1 MKTFSCNFFF
11 FFSFYCFE
19 TLALLQMLLTIA
31 FWKSTDWL
39 KISTIE
45 SEEKCQWWSVKLCKL
60 ASTNSCQFIQ
70 LNSPPLTFSLEFPE
84 LFRKDNAQI
93 PLDTCC
99 LRLMEDTLLSA
110 INGHSKRRAPIISRR
125 FYFPR
130 QNSGQAPIK
139 NFLKSGQVISG
150 HSVWRAFFSARI
162 GLFSLFSLQL
172 KDTLNNFE
180 VILEARKEEY
190 KKR

>member
-1 MKTFSCNFFF
+1 MNPKKNVNGGVLSCVNWH
-11 FFSFYCFE
+11 
-19 TLALLQMLLTIA
+19 Q
-31 FWKSTDWL
+31 
-39 KISTIE
+39 
-45 SEEKCQWWSVKLCKL
+45 
-60 ASTNSCQFIQ
+60 QFIQ

-99 LRLMEDTLLSA
+99 LRLMEHTLLSA

-180 VILEARKEEY
+180 VILEAIKEEY